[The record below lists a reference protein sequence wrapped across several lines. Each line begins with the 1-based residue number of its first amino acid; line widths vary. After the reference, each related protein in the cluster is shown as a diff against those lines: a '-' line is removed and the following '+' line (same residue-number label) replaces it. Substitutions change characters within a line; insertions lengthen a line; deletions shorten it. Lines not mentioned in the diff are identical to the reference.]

1 MWTSAHAK
9 RLVFLVHR
17 WTGVAA
23 CVLMALWVFSGVVML
38 FVGYPKLLPTEHL
51 QALPSLS
58 TNQTYLSVEAVLKQS
73 QSAAKVQQIMLTTIA
88 GRPSYR
94 LQEADGTLRVID
106 ASKGAAAPAPDDLT
120 ALRSAQAFLAGAH
133 GVVQGRTQDDR
144 WTHSALLNPHRPLIK
159 VLMND
164 SASTLLYISSTTG
177 EVVMDVPRH
186 QRYWNYVGAWLHW
199 VYMFRE
205 GPKDPVWSW
214 LVIGLSALGTVSAVA
229 GAFVGIWRWR
239 FNGRYKSGAKTPYRE
254 FQMRLH
260 HITGLVFGVMMI
272 CWIFSGLMSMN
283 PLGIFS
289 PQGTRPDLRAYQHA
303 GIGNN
308 PSRLTTKEALTL
320 LSAEGFDTREVEW
333 KVLDGHPYLL
343 AFNGVG
349 ETRILPANLA
359 IPQVDREFERSKL
372 EQAAKKLLPFAIHS
386 TTLLSEYDAYYYRR
400 GDASMYSAAARDLPV
415 LRMQFEDPGN
425 TVVYI
430 SPASSDVVLSLDRT
444 QRTGRWLFNFLH
456 SWDLPWMLR
465 HSWPRDA
472 ILVLLSIGAFFLALT
487 GIVLGYRRLKLFISH
502 KRRCLS

>member
-23 CVLMALWVFSGVVML
+23 CVLMAFWVFSGVVML

-51 QALPSLS
+51 QAQPSLS
-58 TNQTYLSVEAVLKQS
+58 TNQTYLSVEAALNQS
-73 QSAAKVQQIMLTTIA
+73 QSAANVQHIVLTTIA
-88 GRPSYR
+88 GRPRYR
-94 LQEADGTLRVID
+94 LKEADGTLKVVD
-106 ASKGAAAPAPDDLT
+106 ASTGVVAPPPDDVT
-120 ALRSAQAFLAGAH
+120 ALRSAQMFLPGAN
-133 GVVQGRTQDDR
+133 GVLQGRTQDDR
-144 WTHSALLNPHRPLIK
+144 WTHSALLNSHRPLIK
-159 VLMND
+159 VLMDD

-214 LVIGLSALGTVSAVA
+214 LVIGLSAFGTVCAIA

-254 FQMRLH
+254 FQMRWH

-289 PQGTRPDLRAYQHA
+289 PQGTLPDLRTYQHA
-303 GIGNN
+303 NLDRT
-308 PSRLTTKEALTL
+308 PLKLTTNEALTL
-320 LSAEGFDTREVEW
+320 LSTEGFDAREVEW
-333 KVLDGHPYLL
+333 KVLGGQPYLL

-349 ETRILPANLA
+349 ETRLLSENLA
-359 IPQVDREFERSKL
+359 TAQVGRELDRSTL
-372 EQAAKKLLPFAIHS
+372 EQAAKRLLPFAIHS
-386 TTLLSEYDAYYYRR
+386 TTLLNQYDAYYYRR
-400 GDASMYSAAARDLPV
+400 GEASMYSAAARDLPV
-415 LRMQFEDPGN
+415 LRVQFEDPGK
-425 TVVYI
+425 TIVYI
-430 SPASSDVVLSLDRT
+430 SPHSGDVVLSLDRA
-444 QRTGRWLFNFLH
+444 QRTSRWLFNFLH
-456 SWDLPWMLR
+456 SWDLPWILR
-465 HSWPRDA
+465 NSWPRDA
-472 ILVLLSIGAFFLALT
+472 MLVLLSIGTFALALT

-502 KRRCLS
+502 QRRCLS